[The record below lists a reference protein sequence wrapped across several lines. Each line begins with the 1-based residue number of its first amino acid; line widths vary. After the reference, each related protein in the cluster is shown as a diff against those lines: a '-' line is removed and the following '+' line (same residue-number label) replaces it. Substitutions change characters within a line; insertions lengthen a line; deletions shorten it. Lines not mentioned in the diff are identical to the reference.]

1 MPENHQRDPQP
12 AGRLSV
18 PLLGNR
24 TLGEFKEKI
33 KTWAIENGS
42 VPQVVRPPERGIICR
57 PLLRGITIRRTIVAV
72 TVLGALALPAAA
84 FAGNGLID
92 QYIEDVPTAGGAHH
106 PGAGSGSGG
115 TGGTGGSGT
124 QAPAPPPATLS
135 SAVQTKLEA
144 KGGKDSDLLRQIA
157 TSPSYGAPPATAG
170 QVPTPAASPDP
181 LSAAVGAVTDG
192 SDGRMVGLFVALLAV
207 TAASLGIAA
216 ARRRA

>member
-1 MPENHQRDPQP
+1 M
-12 AGRLSV
+12 V
-18 PLLGNR
+18 PLL
-24 TLGEFKEKI
+24 
-33 KTWAIENGS
+33 
-42 VPQVVRPPERGIICR
+42 ERGIICC

-72 TVLGALALPAAA
+72 AVLGALALPAAA

-106 PGAGSGSGG
+106 PGAGTDSSG
-115 TGGTGGSGT
+115 TGDSGT
-124 QAPAPPPATLS
+124 QAPAAPPATLS
-135 SAVQTKLEA
+135 STVQTKLDA
-144 KGGKDSDLLRQIA
+144 KGGKDSDLLREIA

-170 QVPTPAASPDP
+170 QVPKPATSPDP

-207 TAASLGIAA
+207 TAVSLGVAA